1 MSHAA
6 ARQRL
11 HAVRAHASQADDHD
25 GGGLHAVEAGAGH
38 DDLELLG
45 GRAAARADAQRLG
58 DLLARTRRRS
68 RNSRILAVHILC
80 HAVPFAHAAKAAV
93 PCFAFILASRTR
105 ATLQQQ
111 ASSRKKGKRTQKP
124 DVRTNPQTR
133 RGQKPGTRVS
143 PQVGRTKSGRARSLR
158 PPRLPVTKPWWSL
171 WTRWLRNPTRNRP
184 WTPWSRCSTRSFPS
198 PWSRWTRSRSTSCQ
212 NRLRCHCRSRRFA
225 NRMCRRNRSSRRRW
239 NPSSYRYRWC
249 CPTRTAG
256 RRPAG
261 VAGSGSRAIRRRGP
275 VLMHRCGGILR
286 GGALLILRR
295 LLGLAAQL
303 APSSWNRRRFA
314 TSRCR

>member
-1 MSHAA
+1 MHHVAHHLVLFAPERAVERDGLAVDVGQPDDVVVDDDQMPHAA

-105 ATLQQQ
+105 ATLQQR
-111 ASSRKKGKRTQKP
+111 ASSRKKGKGGRK
-124 DVRTNPQTR
+124 
-133 RGQKPGTRVS
+133 S
-143 PQVGRTKSGRARSLR
+143 PTCAHARKSS
-158 PPRLPVTKPWWSL
+158 
-171 WTRWLRNPTRNRP
+171 
-184 WTPWSRCSTRSFPS
+184 
-198 PWSRWTRSRSTSCQ
+198 
-212 NRLRCHCRSRRFA
+212 
-225 NRMCRRNRSSRRRW
+225 
-239 NPSSYRYRWC
+239 
-249 CPTRTAG
+249 
-256 RRPAG
+256 
-261 VAGSGSRAIRRRGP
+261 
-275 VLMHRCGGILR
+275 
-286 GGALLILRR
+286 
-295 LLGLAAQL
+295 
-303 APSSWNRRRFA
+303 
-314 TSRCR
+314 